1 MQRFFIFLLKFE
13 QESEPKDLSLH
24 EIDYNYFTE
33 KIKPVLVKR
42 VPAFKNLKLLQA
54 WAGYYD
60 FNTFDQNLIIGRHY
74 IHNNFIFANGSSGH
88 GLQHAAAIGRAVAE
102 LIISNK
108 FENID
113 LSRFSFERVVLNLP
127 VREIDVV

>member
-1 MQRFFIFLLKFE
+1 
-13 QESEPKDLSLH
+13 LSLGD
-24 EIDYNYFTE
+24 IDYDYFTQ
-33 KIKPVLVKR
+33 KIKPVLLRR
-42 VPAFKNLKLLQA
+42 VPSFKNLKLIQA

-60 FNTFDQNLIIGRHY
+60 YNTFDQNLIIGRHY
-74 IHNNFIFANGSSGH
+74 LHRNFIFANGSSGH

-102 LIISNK
+102 LVLK
-108 FENID
+108 DKYETID